1 MTDTHLVR
9 RLTTILAID
18 VVAFSTM
25 SARNEEHALGL
36 LGQRM
41 DTAGTLIR
49 EHRGRVFKLTGDGL
63 LAEFASPV
71 EAVRAALEIQEAMRS
86 ANATAGPD
94 DQLVLRIGVNLGDVV
109 ESGDD
114 LMGDAVNVAVRLESI
129 SATGGICVSSS
140 VYDQII
146 GKLML
151 GAEDIGEQHVK
162 NIPRPIHAYR
172 LTVDGAKPV
181 AAHPAHTAA
190 KAAPRSRSLLLCAAV
205 VALLVVA
212 AGGTWY
218 LRGATLSGPPQN
230 AHPTSATASAPQAA
244 VPQAAASAPAVPAA
258 APTPAAPPPAAG
270 PRPFIPAEVPF
281 LPDFRRRAL
290 ENYAADEGSK
300 ALAISIRGIIAMAT
314 RRVDVETARR
324 VALEECDK
332 IVLREVPVF
341 RDYDRCMIY
350 AVGNDVVWSFRPPP
364 TPPFPYVPSKRPSPP
379 IAFDP
384 TTAPLLNVPARERLA
399 EHYLK
404 AVHSRALVLGRNHFD
419 WWTSSNND
427 DDAIRRNVQICGHLT
442 GRPCVVYALN
452 NDALVQTP
460 TMMRPV
466 NILTPTDIGNLDPN
480 QHEAVMRY
488 LIANDWRAIAASS
501 AGRLGIASDRASEQD
516 AVAAARQA
524 CAQAGGTDC
533 TVVAIGPFLVEP
545 K

>member
-1 MTDTHLVR
+1 MNDSHLVR

-25 SARNEEHALGL
+25 SSRDEEHALAL
-36 LGQRM
+36 LGRRM
-41 DTAGTLIR
+41 DAAGTLVQQ
-49 EHRGRVFKLTGDGL
+49 HRGRVFKLTGDGL

-86 ANATAGPD
+86 ANATAGND
-94 DQLVLRIGVNLGDVV
+94 DQLNLRIGVNLGDVV

-140 VYDQII
+140 VYDQIV

-172 LTVDGAKPV
+172 LTVNGAKPV
-181 AAHPAHTAA
+181 AAHPAHATAQA
-190 KAAPRSRSLLLCAAV
+190 MPRSRSLLIGAAV

-218 LRGATLSGPPQN
+218 LRGATLAGPPQT
-230 AHPTSATASAPQAA
+230 AHPTSSPVAA
-244 VPQAAASAPAVPAA
+244 PQAAASAPATPPSAPA
-258 APTPAAPPPAAG
+258 TPPPAATA
-270 PRPFIPAEVPF
+270 PRPFSPDEVPF

-314 RRVDVETARR
+314 RRIDTETARR
-324 VALEECDK
+324 VALEECDR

-350 AVGNDVVWSFRPPP
+350 AIGNDVVWSFRSPP
-364 TPPFPYVPSKRPSPP
+364 TPPYPYIPSKRPSPP

-427 DDAIRRNVQICGHLT
+427 ADAIRRNVQICGHLT

-452 NDALVQTP
+452 NDALIQTP
-460 TMMRPV
+460 ATMRAV
-466 NILTPTDIGNLDPN
+466 NILTPQDLANLDAG
-480 QHEAVMRY
+480 QQEAVTRY
-488 LIANDWRAIAASS
+488 LIANDWRAIAMSS
-501 AGRLGIASDRASEQD
+501 NGRLGIVNDLPNEKD
-516 AVAAARQA
+516 AIAAAMQA
-524 CAQAGGTDC
+524 CTQAGGADC
-533 TVVAIGPFLVEP
+533 AIAAIGPFLVEP
-545 K
+545 Q

>member
-1 MTDTHLVR
+1 MNDSHLVR

-25 SARNEEHALGL
+25 SSRDEEHALAL
-36 LGQRM
+36 LGRRM
-41 DTAGTLIR
+41 DAAGTLVQQ
-49 EHRGRVFKLTGDGL
+49 HRGRVFKLTGDGL

-86 ANATAGPD
+86 ANATAGND
-94 DQLVLRIGVNLGDVV
+94 DQLNLRIGVNLGDVV

-140 VYDQII
+140 VYDQIV

-172 LTVDGAKPV
+172 LTVNGAKPV
-181 AAHPAHTAA
+181 AAHPAHATAQA
-190 KAAPRSRSLLLCAAV
+190 MPRSRSLLIGAAV

-218 LRGATLSGPPQN
+218 LRGATLAGPPQT
-230 AHPTSATASAPQAA
+230 AHPTSSPVAA
-244 VPQAAASAPAVPAA
+244 PQAAASAPATPPSAPA
-258 APTPAAPPPAAG
+258 TPPPAATA
-270 PRPFIPAEVPF
+270 PRPFSPGEVPF

-314 RRVDVETARR
+314 RRIDTETARR
-324 VALEECDK
+324 VALEECDR

-350 AVGNDVVWSFRPPP
+350 AIGNDVVWSFRSPP
-364 TPPFPYVPSKRPSPP
+364 TPPYPYIPSKRPSPP

-427 DDAIRRNVQICGHLT
+427 ADAIRRNVQICGHLT

-460 TMMRPV
+460 ATMRAV
-466 NILTPTDIGNLDPN
+466 NILTPQDLANLDAG
-480 QHEAVMRY
+480 QQEAVTRY
-488 LIANDWRAIAASS
+488 LIANDWRAIAMSS
-501 AGRLGIASDRASEQD
+501 NRKLGIVNDLPNEKD
-516 AVAAARQA
+516 AIAAAMQA
-524 CAQAGGTDC
+524 CTQAGGADC
-533 TVVAIGPFLVEP
+533 AIAAIGPFLVEP
-545 K
+545 Q